1 MLELFEG
8 NRLLAGSQHG
18 IRRVRDKYTLTAL
31 TPLMEQ
37 ANNTFEEGRVQ
48 KDQVNLRKSA
58 AILTMI
64 KIALFQIL
72 LQRFQIK
79 SFHASTMLMWSDVWK
94 CLIHSLYQ
102 YI

>member
-18 IRRVRDKYTLTAL
+18 IRRDKYALTAL
-31 TPLMEQ
+31 TSLMEQ
-37 ANNTFEEGRVQ
+37 ANDTFEEGRVQ

-58 AILTMI
+58 TILTMI
-64 KIALFQIL
+64 ELALFQIL

-79 SFHASTMLMWSDVWK
+79 SFHASIMLMWSDV
-94 CLIHSLYQ
+94 
-102 YI
+102 